1 MPISELKLAK
11 ELIRRP
17 SITPKDAGA
26 INILAKKLRSLGF
39 KCQLINFKNIKNLY
53 AKLGKSSPNFCYAG
67 HTDVVPPGNI
77 SDWSVNPFKPTVKN
91 NKLIGRGANDMKAS
105 IACFV
110 AAVSR
115 FKAKNKK
122 FNGSISLL
130 ITGDEEGVAINGTK
144 RVVEYLKRK
153 REKINF
159 CLVGE
164 PTNPNKLGEMIKIGR
179 RGSITGRL
187 TITGTQGHVAY
198 PHRANNPSN
207 TIVNILK
214 RIKETKLDNGT
225 KKVVKYLKRKKEKI
239 NFCLVGEPTNPNKLG
254 EMIKIGRR
262 GSITGRLTVI
272 GTQGHVAYPHI
283 ANNPSNTL
291 VKILKKIKEVKLDKG
306 TKNFQPS
313 NLEITKINI
322 DNHTDN
328 VIPGSA
334 NAVFNIRYNDK
345 HSSSSLKRK
354 LNKIFR
360 SITRKAKCKF
370 NIKYE
375 VSGEAF
381 LTKPNKTTYMIQ
393 NTIKKITG
401 IKPKLST
408 AGGTSDARFIRKIAP
423 CLEFGL
429 VGKTMHKIDESVPLP
444 DLKKLTNIYLNILEN
459 YFK

>member
-1 MPISELKLAK
+1 MLISELKLAK

-17 SITPKDAGA
+17 SITPKDAGT
-26 INILAKKLRSLGF
+26 INILAKNLRSLGF

-77 SDWSVNPFKPTVKN
+77 NDWSVNPFKPAVKN

-110 AAVSR
+110 AAVSK
-115 FKAKNKK
+115 FKIKNKK
-122 FNGSISLL
+122 FKGSISLL
-130 ITGDEEGVAINGTK
+130 ITGDEEGIAVNGTK
-144 RVVEYLKRK
+144 RVVE
-153 REKINF
+153 
-159 CLVGE
+159 
-164 PTNPNKLGEMIKIGR
+164 
-179 RGSITGRL
+179 
-187 TITGTQGHVAY
+187 
-198 PHRANNPSN
+198 
-207 TIVNILK
+207 
-214 RIKETKLDNGT
+214 
-225 KKVVKYLKRKKEKI
+225 YLKRKKEKI

-262 GSITGRLTVI
+262 GSITGRLTII
-272 GTQGHVAYPHI
+272 GTQGHVAYPHR
-283 ANNPSNTL
+283 ANNPSNSM
-291 VKILKKIKEVKLDKG
+291 VKILKKLKEIKLDKG

-322 DNHTDN
+322 DNYADN
-328 VIPGSA
+328 VIPASA
-334 NAVFNIRYNDK
+334 EAVFNIRFNNR
-345 HSSSSLKRK
+345 HSSSSLKKK
-354 LNKIFR
+354 LNSIFK
-360 SITRKAKCKF
+360 SITKRNKCRFK
-370 NIKYE
+370 IKYE

-381 LTKPNKTTYMIQ
+381 LTKPNKTTFLIQ
-393 NTIKKITG
+393 NTIKKITK

-429 VGKTMHKIDESVPLP
+429 VGKTMHKIDESVSLS